1 MKKIFCFC
9 VIIFAAFQL
18 HAQDMSLYKKRSL
31 IINGDTLLYRILFP
45 ENFVKGKK
53 YPVIVFLHGI
63 GERGTDNELQLLHG
77 GDLFLRDSLR
87 KNFPA
92 IVIFPQCPPTTT
104 WSDMRHDDST
114 GRYVLA
120 PSFSSTIIPIQEM
133 LIKKLVDTLIDNKF
147 ADSKR
152 IYIGGLSMGGF
163 GTYDMVLRYGNYFAA
178 AFPICGQSFVD
189 LMVKAV
195 KNIPLWIFH
204 GGKDDVV
211 SVEPDRNLYKAL
223 MDEGDRKVK
232 YTEYPDANHNSW
244 DGAFAEPDLLPWLF
258 AQKN

>member
-1 MKKIFCFC
+1 MKKIFSFC
-9 VIIFAAFQL
+9 AIFFVAFQL
-18 HAQDMSLYKKRSL
+18 HAQDLSLYKKRSL
-31 IINGDTLLYRILFP
+31 VINGDTLQYRILFP

-53 YPVIVFLHGI
+53 YPVVVFLHGI
-63 GERGTDNELQLLHG
+63 GERGNDNELQLLHG
-77 GDLFLRDSLR
+77 GDLFLRDSIK

-92 IVIFPQCPPTTT
+92 IVIFPQCPTTTT
-104 WSDMRHDDST
+104 WSGMRYDDSIK
-114 GRYVLA
+114 RFVL
-120 PSFSSTIIPIQEM
+120 PLSFSMSSIPKEEV

-189 LMVKAV
+189 LMIKDAN
-195 KNIPLWIFH
+195 NIPLWIFH
-204 GGKDDVV
+204 GAKDDVV
-211 SVEPDRNLYKAL
+211 SIVPDRSLYKAL
-223 MDEGDRKVK
+223 MDAGDKKVK

-244 DGAFAEPDLLPWLF
+244 DAAFAEPDLLPWLF
-258 AQKN
+258 ARKN